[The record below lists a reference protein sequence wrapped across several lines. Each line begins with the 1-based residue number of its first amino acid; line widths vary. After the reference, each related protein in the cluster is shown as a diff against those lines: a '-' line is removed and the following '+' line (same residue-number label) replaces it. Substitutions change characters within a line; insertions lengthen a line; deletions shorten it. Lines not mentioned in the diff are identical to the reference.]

1 MLKYGDQCWH
11 VHDNNSLFREWDKE
25 RRHFYKRPG
34 AVMHTVFAFTPSK
47 KPNEEPGTKRLDKRT
62 CDKKGSYYFRCR
74 LLGDSIVV
82 GAVVTAVTDGVAAG
96 PV

>member
-25 RRHFYKRPG
+25 RRDFYKRPG
-34 AVMHTVFAFTPSK
+34 AVMHTVFAFAPSK

-62 CDKKGSYYFRCR
+62 CDIKKVAIISGVDYLVIA
-74 LLGDSIVV
+74 LLLEL
-82 GAVVTAVTDGVAAG
+82 
-96 PV
+96 

>member
-1 MLKYGDQCWH
+1 M
-11 VHDNNSLFREWDKE
+11 V
-25 RRHFYKRPG
+25 
-34 AVMHTVFAFTPSK
+34 K

-74 LLGDSIVV
+74 LLGGSIVV